1 MTIGGGLFPEGQDMA
16 FSRSLTERRVSPRH
30 NVILDRLSERGKVIL
45 LLTSPAL
52 RCLLSDNQLCSA
64 LL

>member
-30 NVILDRLSERGKVIL
+30 NLILDRLSERGKVNFGQVIDV
-45 LLTSPAL
+45 SSFEVPII
-52 RCLLSDNQLCSA
+52 
-64 LL
+64 